1 MSDESP
7 FENHI
12 RRLRFDRGEMTQ
24 EDVASQIGVSRQTVI
39 ALEKNRYVPSLLLA
53 AKLARLFEV
62 PIEQVFTLS
71 KNA

>member
-1 MSDESP
+1 
-7 FENHI
+7 
-12 RRLRFDRGEMTQ
+12 MTQ